1 VTIIKDEINLKT
13 SLLQIENMMLSIIIF
28 IVPIVLSVPTPTPQP
43 ASFELR
49 QHHNAVKKLNLT
61 QQRFNE
67 IASQFSHV
75 LSDPVNKFSKQ
86 MLRTLTSKEEYNDK
100 NIIVS
105 PFSIHTALSM
115 LFYGSPKNSSTNDE
129 LAQLLN
135 LSTDEGSENQNY
147 LFNYLYLLKFYND
160 ARRIYNAEVEI
171 ANKIFLQNGF
181 DIKEHFKTLL
191 EAFYLTSTQTTDFA
205 KSEEAAD
212 TINEYVE
219 KKTRGLIDEIISP
232 QDVGILTRL
241 VLVNAIYFKA
251 NWKYQFNKQ
260 FTSPMF
266 YNLLGNQGRVQH
278 ERGMKVLA
286 AFRSGNSEKLNSRI
300 LELPYDSDD
309 FNMYIL
315 IPKNNTL
322 ESLNDLTENYDI
334 DEIEKSLKSS
344 PNGQL
349 LKVFMPAFETTFK
362 TEMKDTLE
370 LMGVSTLFRTPNL
383 GDISDEPLYVSDVLH
398 KAQVK
403 INEEGSEAAA
413 ATGVIVNTR
422 SGGPSFQRQPEFRVD
437 QPFVFIIH
445 DNANKLP
452 LFIGRIINPS
462 GKTIEREREIT
473 TERTKF
479 SLNQN
484 IANESILDKL
494 INAPVEANINSS
506 EFENRNYTDCIEGK
520 QHDTSSHKDSI
531 TFPCKGRDTDV
542 VEKAENSKKE
552 EESEKFRKLQEL
564 RNGRVARFH

>member
-1 VTIIKDEINLKT
+1 MG
-13 SLLQIENMMLSIIIF
+13 ENRMLSIIIF

-43 ASFELR
+43 GSFEIR

-61 QQRFNE
+61 QEKFNE
-67 IASQFSHV
+67 LASQFSHDV

-86 MLRTLTSKEEYNDK
+86 MLRTLTSKEEYNDE

-115 LFYGSPKNSSTNDE
+115 LFYGSPKNSTTNDE

-205 KSEEAAD
+205 KSEAAD

-219 KKTRGLIDEIISP
+219 KKTRGLIDEIITP

-251 NWKYQFNKQ
+251 NWKYQLNKR

-266 YNLLGNQGRVQH
+266 YNLLGNQGLVQH

-300 LELPYDSDD
+300 LELPYDSED

-322 ESLNDLTENYDI
+322 ESLNDLTQTYNI

-344 PNGQL
+344 ASGQL
-349 LKVFMPAFETTFK
+349 LKVYMPAFETTFK

-506 EFENRNYTDCIEGK
+506 VFENRNYTDCIEGK

-531 TFPCKGRDTDV
+531 TFPCKGRNTDV

>member
-1 VTIIKDEINLKT
+1 VTIIEDEINLKT

-115 LFYGSPKNSSTNDE
+115 LFYGSPKNSTTNDE

-181 DIKEHFKTLL
+181 DIKEHFETLL

-205 KSEEAAD
+205 KSEEAAN

-219 KKTRGLIDEIISP
+219 KKTRGLIDEIITP

-251 NWKYQFNKQ
+251 NWKYQFNKR

-266 YNLLGNQGRVQH
+266 YNLLGNQGQVQH

-322 ESLNDLTENYDI
+322 ESLNDLTQNYDI
-334 DEIEKSLKSS
+334 DEIEKK
-344 PNGQL
+344 
-349 LKVFMPAFETTFK
+349 FK
-362 TEMKDTLE
+362 E
-370 LMGVSTLFRTPNL
+370 LSKR
-383 GDISDEPLYVSDVLH
+383 
-398 KAQVK
+398 
-403 INEEGSEAAA
+403 
-413 ATGVIVNTR
+413 
-422 SGGPSFQRQPEFRVD
+422 
-437 QPFVFIIH
+437 
-445 DNANKLP
+445 
-452 LFIGRIINPS
+452 
-462 GKTIEREREIT
+462 
-473 TERTKF
+473 
-479 SLNQN
+479 
-484 IANESILDKL
+484 
-494 INAPVEANINSS
+494 
-506 EFENRNYTDCIEGK
+506 
-520 QHDTSSHKDSI
+520 SI
-531 TFPCKGRDTDV
+531 TKGFH
-542 VEKAENSKKE
+542 AS
-552 EESEKFRKLQEL
+552 FRNHL
-564 RNGRVARFH
+564 

>member
-1 VTIIKDEINLKT
+1 
-13 SLLQIENMMLSIIIF
+13 MMLSIIIF

-251 NWKYQFNKQ
+251 NWK
-260 FTSPMF
+260 
-266 YNLLGNQGRVQH
+266 
-278 ERGMKVLA
+278 
-286 AFRSGNSEKLNSRI
+286 
-300 LELPYDSDD
+300 
-309 FNMYIL
+309 
-315 IPKNNTL
+315 
-322 ESLNDLTENYDI
+322 
-334 DEIEKSLKSS
+334 
-344 PNGQL
+344 
-349 LKVFMPAFETTFK
+349 
-362 TEMKDTLE
+362 
-370 LMGVSTLFRTPNL
+370 
-383 GDISDEPLYVSDVLH
+383 
-398 KAQVK
+398 
-403 INEEGSEAAA
+403 
-413 ATGVIVNTR
+413 
-422 SGGPSFQRQPEFRVD
+422 
-437 QPFVFIIH
+437 
-445 DNANKLP
+445 
-452 LFIGRIINPS
+452 
-462 GKTIEREREIT
+462 
-473 TERTKF
+473 
-479 SLNQN
+479 
-484 IANESILDKL
+484 
-494 INAPVEANINSS
+494 
-506 EFENRNYTDCIEGK
+506 
-520 QHDTSSHKDSI
+520 
-531 TFPCKGRDTDV
+531 
-542 VEKAENSKKE
+542 
-552 EESEKFRKLQEL
+552 
-564 RNGRVARFH
+564 

>member
-1 VTIIKDEINLKT
+1 
-13 SLLQIENMMLSIIIF
+13 MLSAIIF
-28 IVPIVLSVPTPTPQP
+28 ILPMVLSAPTPTPQP
-43 ASFELR
+43 ASFEIR
-49 QHHNAVKKLNLT
+49 QHHNAIEKLNLT
-61 QQRFNE
+61 QQSFNE

-75 LSDPVNKFSKQ
+75 LSDPVNQFSKQ
-86 MLRTLTSKEEYNDK
+86 MLRTLTSKEDYNDK

-115 LFYGSPKNSSTNDE
+115 LFYGSPKNSTTNDE

-135 LSTDEGSENQNY
+135 LSTDEGSKNQNY

-160 ARRIYNAEVEI
+160 ARQLYDAEVEI
-171 ANKIFLQNGF
+171 ANKIFLQEGF

-205 KSEEAAD
+205 NSEEAAD

-219 KKTRGLIDEIISP
+219 NKTRGLIDEIITP
-232 QDVGILTRL
+232 QDVGLLTRL

-278 ERGMKVLA
+278 ERGMKKLA

-300 LELPYDSDD
+300 LELPYESED
-309 FNMYIL
+309 FNMYIM

-322 ESLNDLTENYDI
+322 EALNDLVQNYDI
-334 DEIEKSLKSS
+334 DEIEKSLKAS
-344 PNGQL
+344 PDGQL
-349 LKVFMPAFETTFK
+349 LKVYMPAFETTFK
-362 TEMKDTLE
+362 TELKDILE
-370 LMGVSTLFRTPNL
+370 AMGVSTLFRTPNL
-383 GDISDEPLYVSDVLH
+383 VDISDEPLYVSDVLH

-413 ATGVIVNTR
+413 ATAVIVNTR
-422 SGGPSFQRQPEFRVD
+422 SGGPSFQRQREFRVD
-437 QPFVFIIH
+437 QPFVFIIN

-462 GKTIEREREIT
+462 GKTIEKQTEIA
-473 TERTKF
+473 TETPQH
-479 SLNQN
+479 SSNQN
-484 IANESILDKL
+484 IQNESILEKL
-494 INAPVEANINSS
+494 TSNPVEATLTSS
-506 EFENRNYTDCIEGK
+506 QFDSRNYTDCIEGK
-520 QHDTSSHKDSI
+520 QLDKNLHKEAVI
-531 TFPCKGRDTDV
+531 FPCKGRDTDV
-542 VEKAENSKKE
+542 VEKAESSKKE
-552 EESEKFRKLQEL
+552 EESEKLRNLQEL
-564 RNGRVARFH
+564 RNERATKFR

>member
-1 VTIIKDEINLKT
+1 MG
-13 SLLQIENMMLSIIIF
+13 ENRMLSIIIF

-43 ASFELR
+43 GSFEIR

-61 QQRFNE
+61 QEKFNE
-67 IASQFSHV
+67 LASQFSHDV

-86 MLRTLTSKEEYNDK
+86 MLRTLTSKEEYNDE

-115 LFYGSPKNSSTNDE
+115 LFYGSPKNSTTNDE

-160 ARRIYNAEVEI
+160 ARRIYNAEVEV

-219 KKTRGLIDEIISP
+219 KKTRGLIDEIITP

-251 NWKYQFNKQ
+251 NWKYQFNKR

-266 YNLLGNQGRVQH
+266 YNLLGNQGLVQH

-300 LELPYDSDD
+300 LELPYDSED

-322 ESLNDLTENYDI
+322 ESLNDLTQTYNI

-344 PNGQL
+344 ASGQL
-349 LKVFMPAFETTFK
+349 PKVYMPAFETTFK
-362 TEMKDTLE
+362 TELKGTLE
-370 LMGVSTLFRTPNL
+370 AVGVCTLFRSPDL
-383 GDISDEPLYVSDVLH
+383 DDISDEPLYVSDVLH

-413 ATGVIVNTR
+413 ATAVIVNTR
-422 SGGPSFQRQPEFRVD
+422 SGGPSRPRHLEFRVD

-462 GKTIEREREIT
+462 GKTIQQKVQQKPETQENR
-473 TERTKF
+473 TETPNISALIQQIRQAT
-479 SLNQN
+479 SQNQN
-484 IANESILDKL
+484 VKNETIFEKL
-494 INAPVEANINSS
+494 TNNPIGTNITMSKLVENW
-506 EFENRNYTDCIEGK
+506 RDCMESK
-520 QHDTSSHKDSI
+520 QNDTKLHKEAVI
-531 TFPCKGRDTDV
+531 FPCTVNNIIKSIDTDD
-542 VEKAENSKKE
+542 VENVE
-552 EESEKFRKLQEL
+552 E
-564 RNGRVARFH
+564 

>member
-1 VTIIKDEINLKT
+1 
-13 SLLQIENMMLSIIIF
+13 M
-28 IVPIVLSVPTPTPQP
+28 
-43 ASFELR
+43 
-49 QHHNAVKKLNLT
+49 
-61 QQRFNE
+61 
-67 IASQFSHV
+67 
-75 LSDPVNKFSKQ
+75 
-86 MLRTLTSKEEYNDK
+86 
-100 NIIVS
+100 
-105 PFSIHTALSM
+105 
-115 LFYGSPKNSSTNDE
+115 G
-129 LAQLLN
+129 
-135 LSTDEGSENQNY
+135 
-147 LFNYLYLLKFYND
+147 
-160 ARRIYNAEVEI
+160 
-171 ANKIFLQNGF
+171 
-181 DIKEHFKTLL
+181 
-191 EAFYLTSTQTTDFA
+191 DFA

-219 KKTRGLIDEIISP
+219 KKTRGLIDEIISL

-383 GDISDEPLYVSDVLH
+383 SDISDEPLYVSDVLH

-479 SLNQN
+479 ALNQN

-542 VEKAENSKKE
+542 VEKQKIRRRKKSPKSLENYKSLEME
-552 EESEKFRKLQEL
+552 ELPDFINRITYYIRYKFRYVLYSNIIL
-564 RNGRVARFH
+564 I

>member
-1 VTIIKDEINLKT
+1 
-13 SLLQIENMMLSIIIF
+13 MLSIIIF

-43 ASFELR
+43 GSFEIR

-61 QQRFNE
+61 QEKFNE
-67 IASQFSHV
+67 LASQFSHDV

-86 MLRTLTSKEEYNDK
+86 MLRTLTSKEEYNDE

-115 LFYGSPKNSSTNDE
+115 LFYGSPKNSTTNDE

-219 KKTRGLIDEIISP
+219 KKTRGLIDEIITP
-232 QDVGILTRL
+232 QDIGILTRL

-251 NWKYQFNKQ
+251 NWKYQFNKR

-278 ERGMKVLA
+278 DRGMKVLA
-286 AFRSGNSEKLNSRI
+286 AFRSGDSEKLNSRI
-300 LELPYDSDD
+300 LELPYDSED

-322 ESLNDLTENYDI
+322 ESLNDLTQNYNI

-344 PNGQL
+344 PSGQL
-349 LKVFMPAFETTFK
+349 LKVYMPAFETTFK

-462 GKTIEREREIT
+462 GKTIEKEREIT
-473 TERTKF
+473 TQRTKF

-484 IANESILDKL
+484 NENESILDKL
-494 INAPVEANINSS
+494 TNAPVEVNINSS
-506 EFENRNYTDCIEGK
+506 KFDNRNYTDCIEGK
-520 QHDTSSHKDSI
+520 QHDTSLHKEAI

-542 VEKAENSKKE
+542 VEKAENLKKE
-552 EESEKFRKLQEL
+552 AESEKFRNLQEL

>member
-1 VTIIKDEINLKT
+1 LLK
-13 SLLQIENMMLSIIIF
+13 NRKMVLSIIIF

-43 ASFELR
+43 GSFEIR

-61 QQRFNE
+61 QEKFNE
-67 IASQFSHV
+67 LALQFSHDV

-86 MLRTLTSKEEYNDK
+86 MLRTLTSKEEYNDE

-115 LFYGSPKNSSTNDE
+115 LFYGSPKNSTTNDE

-135 LSTDEGSENQNY
+135 LSTDEGSQNQNY

-219 KKTRGLIDEIISP
+219 KKTRGLIDEIITP
-232 QDVGILTRL
+232 QDIGILTRL

-251 NWKYQFNKQ
+251 NWKYQFNKR

-278 ERGMKVLA
+278 DRGMKVLA
-286 AFRSGNSEKLNSRI
+286 AFRSGDSEKLNSRI
-300 LELPYDSDD
+300 LELPYDSED

-322 ESLNDLTENYDI
+322 ESLNDLTQNYNI

-344 PNGQL
+344 PSGQL
-349 LKVFMPAFETTFK
+349 LKVYMPAFETTFK

-462 GKTIEREREIT
+462 GKTIEKEREIT
-473 TERTKF
+473 TQRTKF

-484 IANESILDKL
+484 NENESILDKL
-494 INAPVEANINSS
+494 TNAPVEVNINSS
-506 EFENRNYTDCIEGK
+506 KFDNRNYTDCIEGK
-520 QHDTSSHKDSI
+520 QHDTSLHKEAI

-542 VEKAENSKKE
+542 VEKAENLKKE
-552 EESEKFRKLQEL
+552 AESEKFRNLQEL

>member
-1 VTIIKDEINLKT
+1 
-13 SLLQIENMMLSIIIF
+13 MMLSIIIF

-43 ASFELR
+43 GSFEIR

-61 QQRFNE
+61 QEKFNE
-67 IASQFSHV
+67 LASQFSHDV

-86 MLRTLTSKEEYNDK
+86 MLRTLTSKEEYNDE

-115 LFYGSPKNSSTNDE
+115 LFYGSPKNSTTNDE

-219 KKTRGLIDEIISP
+219 KKTRGLIDEIITP
-232 QDVGILTRL
+232 QDIGILTRL

-251 NWKYQFNKQ
+251 NWKYQFNKR

-278 ERGMKVLA
+278 DRGMKVLA
-286 AFRSGNSEKLNSRI
+286 AFRSGDSEKLNSRI
-300 LELPYDSDD
+300 LELPYDSED

-322 ESLNDLTENYDI
+322 ESLNDLTQNYNI

-344 PNGQL
+344 PSGQL
-349 LKVFMPAFETTFK
+349 LKVYMPAFETTFK

-462 GKTIEREREIT
+462 GKTIEKEREIT
-473 TERTKF
+473 TQRTKF

-484 IANESILDKL
+484 NENESILDKL
-494 INAPVEANINSS
+494 TNAPVEVNINSS
-506 EFENRNYTDCIEGK
+506 KFDNRNYTDCIEGK
-520 QHDTSSHKDSI
+520 QHDTSLNKEAI

-542 VEKAENSKKE
+542 VEKAENLKKE
-552 EESEKFRKLQEL
+552 AESEKFRNLQEL